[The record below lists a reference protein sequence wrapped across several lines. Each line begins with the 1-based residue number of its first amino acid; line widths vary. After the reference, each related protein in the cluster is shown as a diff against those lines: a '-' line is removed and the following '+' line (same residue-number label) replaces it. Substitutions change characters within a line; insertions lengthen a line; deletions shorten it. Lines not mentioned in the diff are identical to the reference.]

1 MLYLYV
7 YLSMLV
13 GAISTL
19 IAMTAMRRGETHNVG
34 KFGWMLLILLTP
46 PIGLVFFLWLGGRK
60 ISAEHQRRD
69 LVRLPHCDPESRVDS
84 TLAQIGVQLGLPP
97 ASRINKVELLISPEQ
112 IYRDLFELVGSA
124 TRRLFIHTFIL
135 VDDHLSK
142 KLIDQLCQKADNG
155 VDVRLMIDGFASATF
170 PDEPLQRLRAAGA
183 KTTRFKPLANLSRFA
198 YLNFR
203 NHRKIAVAD
212 GTRALLGGANLV
224 EYEVTNEP
232 DDDTWIDLSLRI
244 EGTVAAQIEAVF
256 LSDWMFTEGETQTE
270 RDASEDVE
278 PSCDVDDQVAVQLIP
293 VGPDGP
299 PEILDD
305 LWLTA
310 ISRASERVWIVTPY
324 FVPPPV
330 AQQML
335 MMAIRR
341 GVDVRII
348 VPDVSDMKP
357 ADYARFDYFREL
369 VDAGAT
375 LLRHPH
381 RVVHA
386 KGLLVDNEVAYV
398 GSANFDFRSFFLNYE
413 LVVGIFS
420 PDKIDEVAAWYEQLQ
435 QQCEAGIR
443 GDTWRKRAMGT
454 LFRMVAAEL

>member
-13 GAISTL
+13 GAICTL

-46 PIGLVFFLWLGGRK
+46 PIGLVLFLWLGGRK

-69 LVRLPHCDPESRVDS
+69 MVSLPPCAADPSVDARLAE
-84 TLAQIGVQLGLPP
+84 IGVKLGLPP
-97 ASRINKVELLISPEQ
+97 ATRSNRIVLLDSPEQ
-112 IYRDLFELVGSA
+112 IYEQLFEVVDSA
-124 TRRLFIHTFIL
+124 TQRLFIHTFLLI
-135 VDDHLSK
+135 DDDLCT
-142 KLIDQLCQKADNG
+142 KLIDRLCRQAENG
-155 VDVRLMIDGFASATF
+155 VDVRLMIDGFGSATF
-170 PDEPLQRLRAAGA
+170 PDEPLQRLRAAGGH
-183 KTTRFKPLANLSRFA
+183 TTRFKPLANLSRFA

-212 GTRALLGGANLV
+212 GTRAIMGGANLV
-224 EYEVTNEP
+224 EYEVTDQP
-232 DDDTWIDLSLRI
+232 DEDTWIDLSLRI
-244 EGTVAAQIEAVF
+244 DGNVASQIEAVF
-256 LSDWMFTEGETQTE
+256 VSDWQFADGDPLPTPDPPEPLESSCEVADQT
-270 RDASEDVE
+270 AL
-278 PSCDVDDQVAVQLIP
+278 QLIP
-293 VGPDGP
+293 IGPDGP
-299 PEILDD
+299 GEIIDD

-310 ISRASERVWIVTPY
+310 ISQAKDRVWIVTPY

-330 AQQML
+330 AQRTL
-335 MMAIRR
+335 TMAIRR

-369 VDAGAT
+369 EETGAKIF
-375 LLRHPH
+375 RHPN

-386 KGLLVDNEVAYV
+386 KVVLMDSQVAYA

-420 PDKIDEVAAWYEQLQ
+420 TNKIDEVASWYERLQ
-435 QQCEAGIR
+435 QQCDAGTQP
-443 GDTWRKRAMGT
+443 DSWRKRTLGT